1 MEEKMTHLNGKHA
14 LVTGGGSG
22 IGQAIAIK
30 LAELGAI
37 VTVTGRRI
45 ETLTET
51 CSLSNNI
58 YPLVMDMTSEESIIE
73 GTKFAIK
80 ERGPT
85 LIHVANAG
93 IAETMP
99 VHRMDLAFW
108 NKIMRTNLDG
118 VFLGIREGLTSMKEN
133 NFGRIITVSSVA
145 GLKGLKYGAAYS
157 ASKHAVIGLT
167 KTLSEEYMGSGITA
181 NAICPGYVRTPIID
195 RNRDLIAS
203 RSNLTLEDAEKAMS
217 QDNRHKRLI
226 EVEEVSCVAEFLVG
240 PYSES
245 INGQTLE
252 IAGGQI

>member
-1 MEEKMTHLNGKHA
+1 
-14 LVTGGGSG
+14 
-22 IGQAIAIK
+22 
-30 LAELGAI
+30 
-37 VTVTGRRI
+37 
-45 ETLTET
+45 
-51 CSLSNNI
+51 
-58 YPLVMDMTSEESIIE
+58 MDMASEESIVE

-133 NFGRIITVSSVA
+133 NFGRIITISSIA

-181 NAICPGYVRTPIID
+181 NAICPGYVLS
-195 RNRDLIAS
+195 LI
-203 RSNLTLEDAEKAMS
+203 
-217 QDNRHKRLI
+217 HI
-226 EVEEVSCVAEFLVG
+226 
-240 PYSES
+240 
-245 INGQTLE
+245 
-252 IAGGQI
+252 

>member
-1 MEEKMTHLNGKHA
+1 MTHLSGKHA
-14 LVTGGGSG
+14 LVTGGGTG

-30 LAELGAI
+30 LAELGAT

-51 CSLSNNI
+51 CAKSCNI
-58 YPLVMDMTSEESIIE
+58 HPIVMDMSSEKSIIE
-73 GTKFAIK
+73 GTNLAVN

-85 LIHVANAG
+85 VIHVANAG

-99 VHRMDLAFW
+99 FHKMDLKFW

-118 VFLGIREGLTSMKEN
+118 VFLGVKEALTGMKEN
-133 NFGRIITVSSVA
+133 GYGRIVTISSIA

-167 KTLSEEYMGSGITA
+167 KTLSEEFMGTGITA
-181 NAICPGYVRTPIID
+181 NAICPGYVRTPIVD

-226 EVEEVSCVAEFLVG
+226 EVEEISCAVEFLVG

-245 INGQTLE
+245 INGQTIE

>member
-1 MEEKMTHLNGKHA
+1 MEKTMTHLKGKHA
-14 LVTGGGSG
+14 LVTGGGTG
-22 IGQAIAIK
+22 IGQGIAVMLSK
-30 LAELGAI
+30 LGAT
-37 VTVTGRRI
+37 VTITGRRI

-51 CSLSNNI
+51 CSLADNI
-58 YPLVMDMTSEESIIE
+58 FPIVMDMASEESVIT
-73 GTKFAIK
+73 GTKSAIS

-99 VHRMDLAFW
+99 VHKMELAFW

-118 VFLGIREGLTSMKEN
+118 VFLGIREALPGMREHGY
-133 NFGRIITVSSVA
+133 GRIITISSIA

-157 ASKHAVIGLT
+157 ASKHAIIGLT
-167 KTLSEEYMGSGITA
+167 KTLSEEYMSTGITA
-181 NAICPGYVRTPIID
+181 NAICPGYVRTPIVD

-203 RSNLTLEDAEKAMS
+203 RSNLTNEQAEKSMS

-226 EVEEVSCVAEFLVG
+226 EVNEITCAAEYLVNQN
-240 PYSES
+240 SES